1 MNLSTMYPGRWLI
14 SLFLALLALTPPHLA
29 QADYDANAE
38 IQRLIEQAHASKIE
52 AAASR
57 AKAEALRNQL
67 KQAFLQ
73 INNSQ
78 HEVSQILYQVRV
90 MDARNKALLTVK
102 TGMLFKMV
110 YDGATGSILSTLVD
124 IGVMAGSDYLQNHY
138 PKLFDTNLTK
148 TLPTLSD
155 TTSVA
160 IKKFQWALSLS
171 DAEIAGMI
179 RSETPELAKD
189 RGIQDVITGGKLSDD
204 LIALYRAKL
213 IITKGTETESA
224 LQALKSMLTQ
234 KQNEAE
240 EVVQS
245 IDRDIKGLDDAIHD
259 WERTRDLNN
268 KLNGMTPPP
277 PTPPVTVNWQA
288 KSDFPSAA
296 ANMRE
301 ALKQLKANQVDC
313 LGYGNLVQQAQN
325 AAWNQRQELWQEM
338 VVKPCMG
345 NWGSE
350 SCMRIRSRFEATVA
364 KDYETQ
370 IGGTEQWLK
379 TQFEQEAAKVG
390 PFGRKLAEIKQ
401 QTFTVG
407 NFGFKKTD
415 EYHIGEEVN
424 GQALATAL
432 YWNQLALPPSYFET
446 YYGLPKGAPPLR
458 EQIGRQLE
466 EFAKVQADLEFDLD
480 LANRARSDA
489 DAAAHDIDALAS
501 EWEPNLRFWGCW
513 GYGVDLY
520 QRMRTFKTQYDAVIT
535 TADQNAQHLMQGA
548 RQHLAKLN
556 SLSSAYG
563 AEDNLTRI
571 HNEAG
576 EVSGKLWQ
584 LQGQSGYR
592 LNDPRIAYVLWNQ
605 MGQAGVT
612 AAMIAELA
620 ETVPKLGSEKF
631 AVEYA
636 LGLNASQDPHRK
648 PILDADQLQKLRG
661 ELLRSANSIVPVFNE
676 YHSLYGRL
684 NALQQGLDSGYASLR
699 RNVESI
705 QGEPAPWLDAP
716 TVLNKQFLM
725 DPNDFPDPSAGVFE
739 QLDRYTELAARYH
752 ALMDK
757 LAPWTF
763 PFLADI
769 EKLRERLDKEKS
781 KGMGL
786 SEREFSPWLN
796 GFSREAT
803 DLATKASQGY
813 KKHAPPDS
821 PFGKALGGFW
831 NRITEIGTEY
841 NSAKRIAE
849 LTRELQL
856 AANGVGKFLTR
867 PDFEGG
873 PSGANMWINDLGR
886 ILASDS
892 EARKYQGNSGIAS
905 LLNTLSG
912 YQTRLRS
919 YLESGGDAAVRKL
932 YQDFASTYQARNL
945 SGLLRY
951 MTEDWKAYD
960 GSDLRDLED
969 VLDNSF
975 RVFDRIQFAISG
987 LSIQPTGQGRYS
999 VSYTATITGH
1009 LDQMNL
1015 KHQESAQVEDTVVLT
1030 PDGPKI
1036 QATRGGRLW
1045 LQQ

>member
-1 MNLSTMYPGRWLI
+1 MNRCTMHPARWLAGLI
-14 SLFLALLALTPPHLA
+14 LALLALAPIHPA
-29 QADYDANAE
+29 QADYDADAE
-38 IQRLIEQAHASKIE
+38 IQRLIEHARASKTE
-52 AAASR
+52 AAAGR
-57 AKAEALRNQL
+57 AKTEALRNQL

-78 HEVSQILYQVRV
+78 REVSQILYQVRV

-110 YDGATGSILSTLVD
+110 YDGATGSVLSTLVD
-124 IGVMAGSDYLQNHY
+124 IGVTAGSDYLQNHY
-138 PKLFDTNLTK
+138 PKLFDTTLTK

-155 TTSVA
+155 NSLVA
-160 IKKFQWALSLS
+160 IKKFQWILSLS
-171 DAEIAGMI
+171 DDEIAGMI
-179 RSETPELAKD
+179 RNETPELAKD

-213 IITKGTETESA
+213 IITKGTETENA
-224 LQALKSMLTQ
+224 LQALKSMLAQ

-240 EVVQS
+240 EVIQS
-245 IDRDIKGLDDAIHD
+245 IDRDIKGLDEAIHD

-268 KLNGMTPPP
+268 RMNGIPPPP
-277 PTPPVTVNWQA
+277 PTPPVTVDWQA
-288 KSDFPSAA
+288 KSDFPTAA

-301 ALKQLKANQVDC
+301 ALKQLQANQVDC
-313 LGYGNLVQQAQN
+313 WGYSSLVQQSQN
-325 AAWNQRQELWQEM
+325 AAWNQRQALWQEM
-338 VVKPCMG
+338 VAKPCMG
-345 NWGSE
+345 NWGSDE
-350 SCMRIRSRFEATVA
+350 CMRTRARFEATVA

-379 TQFEQEAAKVG
+379 TQFDQEAAKVG
-390 PFGRKLAEIKQ
+390 RFGRKLAEIKQ

-407 NFGFKKTD
+407 DFGYKKTR

-432 YWNQLALPPSYFET
+432 FWNQLALPPSYFEI
-446 YYGLPKGAPPLR
+446 YYGLPKGAPPMR
-458 EQIGRQLE
+458 ERIGGQLE
-466 EFAKVQADLEFDLD
+466 EFTKLLADLEFDLD

-489 DAAAHDIDALAS
+489 DAAAHDIDTLVS
-501 EWEPNLRFWGCW
+501 DWEPNLRFWGCW
-513 GYGVDLY
+513 GYGTDLY
-520 QRMRTFKTQYDAVIT
+520 QRMRTFKIQYDAVIT
-535 TADQNAQHLMQGA
+535 TSNQNAQRTTQAA
-548 RQHLAKLN
+548 RQQLAKLN

-563 AEDNLTRI
+563 AEDNLIRLL
-571 HNEAG
+571 NEAG
-576 EVSGKLWQ
+576 EISGKLWQ
-584 LQGQSGYR
+584 LQGQNGYQ
-592 LNDPRIAYVLWNQ
+592 LNDPRIAYVLWSQ

-620 ETVPKLGSEKF
+620 ETVPKLGIEKF

-636 LGLNASQDPHRK
+636 LGLNASQDPRRK
-648 PILDADQLQKLRG
+648 PVLDADQVRKLRG

-684 NALQQGLDSGYASLR
+684 NALQQSLDSGYASLR

-716 TVLNKQFLM
+716 MVLNKQYLM
-725 DPNDFPDPSAGVFE
+725 NPNDFPDPSAGVFE
-739 QLDRYTELAARYH
+739 QLDQYAELAARYH
-752 ALMDK
+752 TIMDK

-763 PFLADI
+763 PFLADMD
-769 EKLRERLDKEKS
+769 KLRERLDREKS

-786 SEREFSPWLN
+786 SESEFSPWLN

-803 DLATKASQGY
+803 DLAFKASQGY

-831 NRITEIGTEY
+831 NRIAEIGAEY

-849 LTRELQL
+849 LTRELQQV
-856 AANGVGKFLTR
+856 ANGVGKFLAR

-873 PSGANMWINDLGR
+873 PSGANNWINDLGR

-912 YQTRLRS
+912 YQARLRN

-951 MTEDWKAYD
+951 MTEDWKASD

-969 VLDNSF
+969 VLGNSF

-987 LSIQPTGQGRYS
+987 LAIRPAGQGRYG

-1015 KHQESAQVEDTVVLT
+1015 KHQESAQVEDIVVLT
-1030 PDGPKI
+1030 QDGPKI